1 MRYKL
6 SLSALI
12 LLLMLRVAFAQN
24 GKYQFSQLNRSNGL
38 SHNQVNC
45 VFKDSEGFMWFG
57 TASGLNRYDGYTFK
71 IFKHDAYNKKSLN
84 DDFVTGISEGP
95 SKKLWISTRSGYCFY
110 DPETEQFDSDISL
123 MTGSLKLPGYPFV
136 SKIIRSG
143 KGEFWFVCPDSG
155 LYRYNELNK
164 TTRRYY
170 HHRSG
175 ALLHSNLIADIA
187 RDATGNIWLAYRDG
201 VVERLDINQNRIAY
215 RTDVFSKA
223 ASNKDG
229 NYSIT
234 VDRDNDLWLYSSN
247 FNSGA
252 YYYNPS
258 SGVLRHITDESAGA
272 KLKSNII
279 TNIVQADDGLIWIA
293 TDHGGINVLNKK
305 SFTVTYLLNREDDA
319 KSLSQNSVI
328 LYKDDSGIMWAGT
341 FKEGVSYYHKNI
353 IRFPLYRHFA
363 SDPGSLSFE
372 DVNKFVEDKNGN
384 LWIGTNGGGL
394 IYFNRK
400 TSSFKQYKYDP
411 GNPNSLSNDI
421 VVSLCIDH
429 DQKLW
434 IGTYFGGL
442 DCFDGKN
449 FIHYKHDDKVAGS
462 IADNRVWSILEDS
475 SNRLWIGTFA
485 GGLQIFDR
493 DNKIFSPPLKQTD
506 IRSPYIATLFEDRK
520 GNIWVGGYFGV
531 DVILKNKDRVI
542 HYNADKKG
550 TNSLIS
556 SSINC
561 IIQDSR
567 GLIWISTREGVSI
580 VNPETGFIR
589 SLTAQNGLPDNTIMD
604 ILEDNR
610 GTIWLSTANGLS
622 RITFIQKQA
631 PYTFRFE
638 NFDETDG
645 LQGREFNARA
655 ALKTSKGELIF
666 GGGHGFNIFDP
677 LTIHANTHKPK
688 LIFTDFQLFNKS
700 IKANEEVKGHV
711 VLSKAIS
718 ATRELTLTHSEN
730 VFTIEFA
737 ALNFFNPNK
746 VKHQYMMKGFD
757 KDWLDAD
764 NATRK
769 ATYTNLDGGDY
780 IFKVRAISQEGKWEP
795 DYISLK
801 IKVLP
806 PFWKST
812 IAYFIYLLLLVAIL
826 FFMRRR
832 GIQKIRRQFEIEKDK
847 QEAKLLIEH
856 ERHEARRMHEL
867 DMMKIKFFTN
877 VSHEFRTPLSL
888 IMAPVDKILKHTEA
902 EEQRHQLQL
911 INRNAKRLL
920 NMVNQLLDF
929 RKMEVQ
935 ELRLHARNGDIIGF
949 IKEMVYSFSDVAEKK
964 HIRLVFDSEIQ
975 SRVMNFDNDKIERI
989 LFNLLS
995 NAFKFTP
1002 DEGHVSVLLAI
1013 TEEAPQKQLL
1023 EIKVI
1028 DTGIGIPFDMQGKIF
1043 ERFFQN
1049 EVHGSMVN
1057 QGSGI
1062 GLSITKEFVKLHNGK
1077 ISVESEPAQGSC
1089 FTILL
1094 PVDLAI
1100 EEHVS
1105 ANETD
1110 LSGVAVIENPDW
1122 VQVGSGNAIKK
1133 LTVLLVEDN
1142 EDFRFYLKDNLNDTF
1157 NIIEAANGKEGW
1169 QKTLA
1174 LHPNLVVS
1182 DISMPEMNG
1191 IDLCRK
1197 IRNDKRTS
1205 HIPVVLLTAVIGEE
1219 LQLQGLETGAND
1231 YLTKPFNFEILTS
1244 KLKNILTIQ
1253 QDMRKTYQKQ
1263 LDVKPT
1269 EIVTESFD
1277 EAFIKKAVQLIEK
1290 NIDNADFSV
1299 EELSSELCVSRVTL
1313 YKRALALTGKS
1324 PVELIRSIR
1333 LKRAAQLLGN
1343 SQLTISQISYKVG
1356 FKSQKYFVRSFKAE
1370 FNCLPSAYAKKHTA
1384 SN

>member
-1 MRYKL
+1 MRYKI
-6 SLSALI
+6 SLSVII
-12 LLLMLRVAFAQN
+12 LLLFVHAVFAQN

-38 SHNQVNC
+38 SNNQVNS

-57 TASGLNRYDGYTFK
+57 TAAGLNRYDGYTFK
-71 IFKHDAYNKKSLN
+71 VFKHDVYNKKSLN
-84 DDFVTGISEGP
+84 DDFVTGIFEGP
-95 SKKLWISTRSGYCFY
+95 GKKIWVSTRRGYCFY
-110 DPETEQFDSDISL
+110 DPETEEFDSDISR
-123 MTGSLKLPGYPFV
+123 MTGSLKLPAYPFV

-143 KGEFWFVCPDSG
+143 KGEFWFICPDSG

-170 HHRSG
+170 HYRFG
-175 ALLHSNLIADIA
+175 ASLHSNLIADIA
-187 RDATGNIWLAYRDG
+187 QDTTGNVWLAYRDG
-201 VVERLDINQNRIAY
+201 VVERLDIKQNRIAY
-215 RTDVFSKA
+215 RTDIFSKV
-223 ASNKDG
+223 ASNRDG

-234 VDRDNDLWLYSSN
+234 VDRDNDLWFYSSN

-252 YYYNPS
+252 YYYSPS
-258 SGVLRHITDESAGA
+258 SGAFRHITDESTGA

-279 TNIVQADDGLIWIA
+279 SNIIQADDGLIWIGS
-293 TDHGGINVLNKK
+293 DHGGINVLDKK
-305 SFTVTYLLNREDDA
+305 NFTITYLLNREDDA
-319 KSLSQNSVI
+319 KSLSQNSVT
-328 LYKDDSGIMWAGT
+328 LYKDDSGIIWAST

-363 SDPGSLSFE
+363 SDRESLSFE
-372 DVNKFVEDKNGN
+372 DANKFVEDRNGN

-400 TSSFKQYKYDP
+400 TGSFRQYKYEQ

-421 VVSLCIDH
+421 IVSLCIDH

-442 DCFDGKN
+442 DCFDGKK

-493 DNKIFSPPLKQTD
+493 EKKIFSAPFKQTD
-506 IRSPYIATLFEDRK
+506 IRSPYVATLLEDRK
-520 GNIWVGGYFGV
+520 GNMWVGGYFGV
-531 DVILKNKDRVI
+531 DVILKNKGGFV
-542 HYNADKKG
+542 HYSADKKG
-550 TNSLIS
+550 TSSLIS
-556 SSINC
+556 NSINC
-561 IIQDSR
+561 IMQDSR
-567 GLIWISTREGVSI
+567 GLIWIATREGVSI
-580 VNPETGFIR
+580 INPETGFIR

-604 ILEDNR
+604 VLEDNR

-622 RITFIQKQA
+622 RITFIPKQA
-631 PYTFRFE
+631 PYAFRFE

-645 LQGREFNARA
+645 LQGKEFNTRA

-677 LTIHANTHKPK
+677 LSIHANIYKPR
-688 LIFTDFQLFNKS
+688 LIFTEFLLFNKS
-700 IKANEEVKGHV
+700 ITANEEVNGHV
-711 VLSKAIS
+711 ILSKAIS

-746 VKHQYMMKGFD
+746 VKHQYMMEGFD

-764 NATRK
+764 NAIRK

-780 IFKVRAISQEGKWEP
+780 IFKVRAISQEGKWDP
-795 DYISLK
+795 DYITLK

-812 IAYFIYLLLLVAIL
+812 IAYFIYILVLFGAL

-832 GIQKIRRQFEIEKDK
+832 GIQKIRRQFEVEKEK

-856 ERHEARRMHEL
+856 ERQEARRMHEL

-877 VSHEFRTPLSL
+877 VSHEFRTPISL
-888 IMAPVDKILKHTEA
+888 IMAPVDKILKHTDA

-935 ELRLHARNGDIIGF
+935 ELRLHTRNGDIIGF

-975 SRVMNFDNDKIERI
+975 SMVINFDHDKIERI

-1002 DEGHVSVLLAI
+1002 DDGHVSVLLAI
-1013 TEEAPQKQLL
+1013 TEKIAKKRLL

-1028 DTGIGIPFDMQGKIF
+1028 DTGIGIPLDKQDKIF

-1049 EVHGSMVN
+1049 EVPGSMVN

-1062 GLSITKEFVKLHNGK
+1062 GLSITKEFVKLHNGE
-1077 ISVESEPAQGSC
+1077 ISVESEAGKGSC
-1089 FTILL
+1089 FTTLL
-1094 PVDLAI
+1094 PVDLI
-1100 EEHVS
+1100 VDEQLP
-1105 ANETD
+1105 ANKVNIPVPEMTE
-1110 LSGVAVIENPDW
+1110 SQGGGQA
-1122 VQVGSGNAIKK
+1122 GSGNAIKK

-1142 EDFRFYLKDNLNDTF
+1142 EDFRFYLKDNLSDTF
-1157 NIIEAANGKEGW
+1157 NIIEAANGREGW
-1169 QKTLA
+1169 QKSLA

-1205 HIPVVLLTAVIGEE
+1205 HIPVVLLTAVTGEE
-1219 LQLQGLETGAND
+1219 QQLQGLETGAND
-1231 YLTKPFNFEILTS
+1231 YLTKPFNFEILMS
-1244 KLKNILTIQ
+1244 KLKNILAMQ
-1253 QDMRKTYQKQ
+1253 EDMRKTYQKQ

-1269 EIVTESFD
+1269 EVETESFD

-1299 EELSSELCVSRVTL
+1299 EELSSELFVSRVTL

-1324 PVELIRSIR
+1324 PVDLIRSIR
-1333 LKRAAQLLGN
+1333 LKRAAQLLES

-1356 FKSQKYFVRSFKAE
+1356 FKSQKYFVRCFKAE
-1370 FNCLPSAYAKKHTA
+1370 FNCLPSAYV
-1384 SN
+1384 SNKNK

>member
-1 MRYKL
+1 
-6 SLSALI
+6 
-12 LLLMLRVAFAQN
+12 MLHVVFAQN
-24 GKYQFSQLNRSNGL
+24 NKYQFSQLNRSNGL
-38 SHNQVNC
+38 SNNQVNV
-45 VFKDSEGFMWFG
+45 VFKDSEGFIWFG
-57 TASGLNRYDGYTFK
+57 TAAGLNRYDGYTFK
-71 IFKHDAYNKKSLN
+71 VFKHNVYDKKSLN
-84 DDFVTGISEGP
+84 DDFVTSIFEGP
-95 SKKLWISTRSGYCFY
+95 GKKLWVSTRGGYCFY
-110 DPETEQFDSDISL
+110 DPETEQFSSDISL
-123 MTGSLKLPGYPFV
+123 MTSSLKLPGYPNV

-143 KGEFWFVCPDSG
+143 NGEFWFVCPDSG

-170 HHRSG
+170 RHHSG
-175 ALLHSNLIADIA
+175 GSLFSNFIADIA
-187 RDATGNIWLAYRDG
+187 RDAAGNIWIEYRNG
-201 VVERLDINQNRIAY
+201 VVEMLDAKQNRIAY
-215 RTDVFSKA
+215 RTDIFNKA
-223 ASNKDG
+223 VNNKDG
-229 NYSIT
+229 YYSIT
-234 VDRDNDLWLYSSN
+234 VDKDGDLWLYNPNFDSS
-247 FNSGA
+247 A
-252 YYYNPS
+252 CYYSPS
-258 SGVLRHITDESAGA
+258 SGAFRRITDQSAGA

-279 TNIVQADDGLIWIA
+279 TNIIQADDGLIWIA

-305 SFTVTYLLNREDDA
+305 NFTITYLLNREDDA
-319 KSLSQNSVI
+319 KSLSHNSVT

-353 IRFPLYRHFA
+353 IRFPLYRHFS
-363 SDPGSLSFE
+363 SDSKSLSFE

-400 TSSFKQYKYDP
+400 TGSFKQYKSEP

-421 VVSLCIDH
+421 IISLCIDH

-442 DCFDGKN
+442 DCFDGKK

-485 GGLQIFDR
+485 GGLQIFER
-493 DNKIFSPPLKQTD
+493 EKKIFSSPFKQTD

-520 GNIWVGGYFGV
+520 GNIWVGGYLGI
-531 DVILKNKDRVI
+531 DVILKKNGKIIHYGTDNKDT
-542 HYNADKKG
+542 H
-550 TNSLIS
+550 SLIS
-556 SSINC
+556 NSTNC
-561 IIQDSR
+561 ITQDSR
-567 GLIWISTREGVSI
+567 GLIWIATREGVSI
-580 VNPETGFIR
+580 VNPQTGFIR
-589 SLTAQNGLPDNTIMD
+589 SLTAKNGLPDNTIMD
-604 ILEDNR
+604 ILEDNQ
-610 GTIWLSTANGLS
+610 GKIWVSTANGLS
-622 RITFIQKQA
+622 RVTFIQKQA

-645 LQGREFNARA
+645 LQGKEFNTRA

-677 LTIHANTHKPK
+677 LTIHANIYRPR
-688 LIFTDFQLFNKS
+688 LVFTDFLLFNKS
-700 IKANEEVKGHV
+700 ITANEEVNGHV

-718 ATRELTLTHSEN
+718 ATHELTLTHSEN

-746 VKHQYMMKGFD
+746 VKHQYMMEGFD
-757 KDWLDAD
+757 KDWLDAG
-764 NATRK
+764 NAIRK

-780 IFKVRAISQEGKWEP
+780 TFKVRAISQEGKWDP
-795 DYISLK
+795 DYITLK

-812 IAYFIYLLLLVAIL
+812 IAYLIYVMLLAGIL

-832 GIQKIRRQFEIEKDK
+832 GIQKIRRQFEVEKEK
-847 QEAKLLIEH
+847 QEAKLLVEH
-856 ERHEARRMHEL
+856 ERQEARRMHEL

-888 IMAPVDKILKHTEA
+888 IMAPVDKILKNTEA
-902 EEQRHQLQL
+902 VEQRYQLQL

-935 ELRLHARNGDIIGF
+935 ELRLHARNGDIISF

-975 SRVMNFDNDKIERI
+975 SLAINFDHDKIERI

-1013 TEEAPQKQLL
+1013 IEKTAGKLLL

-1028 DTGIGIPFDMQGKIF
+1028 DTGIGIPPDKQDKIF

-1049 EVHGSMVN
+1049 EVPGSMVN

-1062 GLSITKEFVKLHNGK
+1062 GLSITKEFVKLHNGE
-1077 ISVESEPAQGSC
+1077 ISVESEAGRGSC
-1089 FTILL
+1089 FTISL
-1094 PVDLAI
+1094 PVDLMA
-1100 EEHVS
+1100 EEQIP
-1105 ANETD
+1105 ANKTNTPVPAMTD
-1110 LSGVAVIENPDW
+1110 EAW
-1122 VQVGSGNAIKK
+1122 VQAGNGNTTKK

-1142 EDFRFYLKDNLNDTF
+1142 EDFRFYLKDNLSDTF
-1157 NIIEAANGKEGW
+1157 NIIEAANGREGW
-1169 QKTLA
+1169 QKSLA

-1205 HIPVVLLTAVIGEE
+1205 HIPVVLLTAVTGEE
-1219 LQLQGLETGAND
+1219 QQLQGLETGAND
-1231 YLTKPFNFEILTS
+1231 YLTKPFNFEILMS
-1244 KLKNILTIQ
+1244 KLKNILAMQ
-1253 QDMRKTYQKQ
+1253 EDMRKTYQKQ

-1269 EIVTESFD
+1269 EVVTESFD

-1299 EELSSELCVSRVTL
+1299 EELSSELFVSRVTL

-1324 PVELIRSIR
+1324 PVDLIRSIR
-1333 LKRAAQLLGN
+1333 LKRAAQLLES

-1356 FKSQKYFVRSFKAE
+1356 FKSQKYFVRCFKAE
-1370 FNCLPSAYAKKHTA
+1370 FNCLPSAYVSRKNK
-1384 SN
+1384 